1 MQIKPLADKILVRR
15 IEHPNQSKG
24 GILLIDEGKQ
34 KSNFGFI
41 EEVGPGKLN
50 NEGIL
55 VPMKLQK
62 GQQVLFSKYAGSEV
76 LLESDQL
83 LIMKEED
90 VLAIV
95 EEEISKV

>member
-1 MQIKPLADKILVRR
+1 MHIKPLADKILVRR